1 MPSELAN
8 TSLATAFNMG
18 NMSGN
23 ITWNWNSAID
33 GVDPN
38 QYYRFNL
45 SNSSSFNLSM
55 SGLQANAN
63 LDLLNNS
70 GGLIASSTNSG
81 ILAESLSRQLTAGTY
96 YIRVS
101 SIGGANTSYKLG
113 LQGSGAGVD
122 PGSNISSALDFG
134 SFTTNTSRSWGES
147 VSTSDTLDLYRVN
160 LVQYSN
166 LSLSLNNLS
175 ANADLQLLDSA
186 GALLAS
192 STNTGTASESLVRAL
207 NAGTYFV
214 RVNSVNSNTSYTLS
228 TATSFINAAPTSL
241 QFNLNKTSFSNAET
255 LTISSGQVWD
265 NNGTTD
271 LTRIDFRLL
280 RPDNTWV
287 DVNDALNF
295 TPSGTDTRSAGFN
308 YSLNLSGYGSGNYIL
323 QAIAYDKAGAAS
335 NVVSK
340 NFIVQAPNQAPNSL
354 QFGLNKTTFLNT
366 ETLSINNGW
375 VFDGNGASTLSRVD
389 FRLMQPNG
397 TWIDIS
403 DATSFTPWTSN
414 QNWGAFSYSLNLGSY
429 AAGNYALSAIAYD
442 KSGAI
447 SNTVSQ
453 NFTVQVPNQAPT
465 SLQFGL
471 NKTTFLNAETLTV
484 NNGWVFDGNGASDL
498 SRVDFRLMQ
507 PNGIWIDIS
516 DATSFTPAPNPNWGA
531 FSYSL
536 NLGSYAAGNYALS
549 AIAYDKSGAISNT
562 VSQNFTVQ
570 VPNQAPTSLQFGLNK
585 TTFLNA
591 ETLTVNNGWVFDGNG
606 ASDLSRVDF
615 RLMQPNGIWIDI
627 SDATSFTPA
636 PNPNWGAF
644 SYSLNLGSYAA
655 GNYALSAIAY
665 DKSGAISN
673 TVSQSFVVQIPVIND
688 WFSLNLKD
696 KELIDLTRNL
706 AKDGELSRTDMIA
719 IFRNAE
725 DGNII
730 DATEVIDLRLVLS
743 DRGYMM
749 PDYVKNLTGKI
760 VNSDPANAP
769 SGIGNLKAGSSSTHM
784 ENLIGKWFLGNDRPD
799 AISYNRTTTHTYQ
812 SVSGSL
818 FQGGISYIDVDQND
832 VGDCYYLAAL
842 GSVARQSTSTIQNMF
857 VSQNDDNGDGIT
869 DSWTVRLFNNGVADY
884 VTVDRFLP
892 TSVGGGA
899 VFAGWGGG
907 TFNNANNELWVAL
920 AEKAYAQF
928 NESGW
933 IGQDNTNSYNGTTTS
948 PTAVI
953 RNAAG
958 INGGHPTTTLRQI
971 TGLNTSWF
979 GLVNSV
985 VDMISAFNAGKM
997 VTLCTPDL
1005 TGSGIV
1011 NNHCY
1016 SLIGY
1021 NATTDQFR
1029 VYNPWGYNND
1039 SQAERWISRQQLLDN
1054 FNEWAAIS

>member
-280 RPDNTWV
+280 RPDNTWI
-287 DVNDALNF
+287 DVNDAINF
-295 TPSGTDTRSAGFN
+295 TPSGTDNRSASFN
-308 YSLNLSGYGSGNYIL
+308 YSLNLSGYGSGNYTL

-340 NFIVQAPNQAPNSL
+340 NFMVQAPNQAPTSLQFGLNKTTFLNTETLSINNGWVFDGNGASTLSRVDFRLMQPNGTWIDISDANSFTPWTGNQNWGAFNYSLNLGSYAAGNYALSAIAYDKSGAISNTVSQNFTIQVPNQAPTSL

-403 DATSFTPWTSN
+403 DATSFTPSTSN
-414 QNWGAFSYSLNLGSY
+414 QNWGAFNYSLNLGSY

-453 NFTVQVPNQAPT
+453 NFTIQVPNQVPQW
-465 SLQFGL
+465 LQFGL
-471 NKTTFLNAETLTV
+471 NKTTLSNTETL
-484 NNGWVFDGNGASDL
+484 NISNGWVYDGNGATDL
-498 SRVDFRLMQ
+498 ARVDFRLLQ
-507 PNGIWIDIS
+507 SNGTWIDIS
-516 DATSFTPAPNPNWGA
+516 DATSFTLNSGDSRWGA
-531 FSYSL
+531 FNYSL
-536 NLGSYAAGNYALS
+536 NLSGYAAGNYTLQG
-549 AIAYDKSGAISNT
+549 IAYDKSGAISNT
-562 VSQNFTVQ
+562 VSQGFTIQ
-570 VPNQAPTSLQFGLNK
+570 VP
-585 TTFLNA
+585 
-591 ETLTVNNGWVFDGNG
+591 V
-606 ASDLSRVDF
+606 
-615 RLMQPNGIWIDI
+615 I
-627 SDATSFTPA
+627 S
-636 PNPNWGAF
+636 
-644 SYSLNLGSYAA
+644 
-655 GNYALSAIAY
+655 
-665 DKSGAISN
+665 
-673 TVSQSFVVQIPVIND
+673 D
-688 WFSLNLKD
+688 WFSLNLRD
-696 KELIDLTRNL
+696 ADLISVARNL
-706 AKDGELSRTDMIA
+706 ASDGNLSRSDMLT
-719 IFRNAE
+719 IFRSVE
-725 DGNII
+725 DGSLI
-730 DATEVIDLRLVLS
+730 DSNEVLDLRALVNNSARFTMQDHVRWVS
-743 DRGYMM
+743 DQVANGASVNMSSAQFAS
-749 PDYVKNLTGKI
+749 NLVGR
-760 VNSDPANAP
+760 
-769 SGIGNLKAGSSSTHM
+769 
-784 ENLIGKWFLGNDRPD
+784 WFLG
-799 AISYNRTTTHTYQ
+799 TTTPTAQFTHYQRNVTYNLTFNEA
-812 SVSGSL
+812 VGSL
-818 FQGGISYIDVDQND
+818 YGSSGGAQIGDIDQGFYL
-832 VGDCYYLAAL
+832 GDCSFLAAL
-842 GSVARQSTSTIQNMF
+842 GATFSRQSNDAGNAISSVINNMII
-857 VSQNDDNGDGIT
+857 DNGDNTYTIRFF
-869 DSWTVRLFNNGVADY
+869 SNGSAQY
-884 VTVDRFLP
+884 QTVDRRLP
-892 TSVGGGA
+892 TTNGQLFSSQTNGG
-899 VFAGWGGG
+899 V
-907 TFNNANNELWVAL
+907 LWVAL
-920 AEKAYAQF
+920 AERAYAQWQEWRGGQPGYNLIGNGDDPYRSLNFVTGRSSVQYGVNGSAGSFDSVTF
-928 NESGW
+928 NQ
-933 IGQDNTNSYNGTTTS
+933 ITTALQNGQYLAAGRYNGNNTS
-948 PTAVI
+948 VI
-953 RNAAG
+953 V
-958 INGGHPTTTLRQI
+958 GGHAY
-971 TGLNTSWF
+971 
-979 GLVNSV
+979 SV
-985 VDMISAFNAGKM
+985 TNAYVDSAG
-997 VTLCTPDL
+997 V
-1005 TGSGIV
+1005 
-1011 NNHCY
+1011 
-1016 SLIGY
+1016 
-1021 NATTDQFR
+1021 QR
-1029 VYNPWGYNND
+1029 VVVRNPWGVDGLQLVGAND
-1039 SQAERWISRQQLLDN
+1039 GFIDLTFAQFRAN
-1054 FNEWAAIS
+1054 FDSIAFA

>member
-18 NMSGN
+18 NMSGSIN
-23 ITWNWNSAID
+23 WNWNSAID
-33 GVDPN
+33 GIDPN
-38 QYYRFNL
+38 QYYRFSL
-45 SNSSSFNLSM
+45 SNSSSLNLSM
-55 SGLQANAN
+55 SALQANAN

-70 GGLIASSTNSG
+70 GGLIASSANSG
-81 ILAESLSRQLTAGTY
+81 ILAESLNRQLAAGTY

-186 GALLAS
+186 GAVLAS
-192 STNTGTASESLVRAL
+192 SSNTGTASESMIRAL

-214 RVNSVNSNTSYTLS
+214 RVNSVNSNTPYTLS

-241 QFNLNKTSFSNAET
+241 QFNLNKASFSNTET

-271 LTRIDFRLL
+271 ITRIDFRLL
-280 RPDNTWV
+280 RPDNTWI

-295 TPSGTDTRSAGFN
+295 TPSGTDNRSAGFN
-308 YSLNLSGYGSGNYIL
+308 YSLNLSGYGSGNYTL

-340 NFIVQAPNQAPNSL
+340 NFIVQVPNQAPTSL

-403 DATSFTPWTSN
+403 DATSFTTAPN
-414 QNWGAFSYSLNLGSY
+414 PNWGAFSYSLNLGSY
-429 AAGNYALSAIAYD
+429 SAGNYALSAIAYD

-453 NFTVQVPNQAPT
+453 NFTIQVPNQAPT

-471 NKTTFLNAETLTV
+471 NKTTFLNTETLSI
-484 NNGWVFDGNGASDL
+484 NNGWVFDGNGASTL

-507 PNGIWIDIS
+507 PNGTWIDIS
-516 DATSFTPAPNPNWGA
+516 DATSFTTAPNPNWGA

-536 NLGSYAAGNYALS
+536 NLSNYAAGNYTLWAV
-549 AIAYDKSGAISNT
+549 AYDKAGAISN
-562 VSQNFTVQ
+562 
-570 VPNQAPTSLQFGLNK
+570 SL
-585 TTFLNA
+585 
-591 ETLTVNNGWVFDGNG
+591 
-606 ASDLSRVDF
+606 
-615 RLMQPNGIWIDI
+615 
-627 SDATSFTPA
+627 
-636 PNPNWGAF
+636 
-644 SYSLNLGSYAA
+644 
-655 GNYALSAIAY
+655 
-665 DKSGAISN
+665 
-673 TVSQSFVVQIPVIND
+673 SQSFVVQIPVIND

-706 AKDGELSRTDMIA
+706 AKDGQLNRTDMIA

-725 DGNII
+725 DGNVV
-730 DATEVIDLRLVLS
+730 DASELTDLRTLIINASRFNIDDSVRVLS
-743 DRGYMM
+743 NKVVNGDVANQWY
-749 PDYVKNLTGKI
+749 TGGG
-760 VNSDPANAP
+760 SPRAL
-769 SGIGNLKAGSSSTHM
+769 GNLYAGSSGSQM
-784 ENLIGKWFLGNDRPD
+784 EDLISKWFLGLDRPS
-799 AISYNRTTTHTYQ
+799 AISSDRTTAYQYRLATPAFSVNGITYQ
-812 SVSGSL
+812 DIQ
-818 FQGGISYIDVDQND
+818 QGD
-832 VGDCYYLAAL
+832 VGDCYFLAGLGELAL
-842 GSVARQSTSTIQNMF
+842 RSPNAIYNAATNSGMF
-857 VSQNDDNGDGIT
+857 IDNYDGT
-869 DSWTVRLFNNGVADY
+869 YTVRFFKNDGVADY
-884 VTVDRFLP
+884 VTVDRYLP
-892 TSVGGGA
+892 VNSSGG
-899 VFAGWGGG
+899 FAYA
-907 TFNNANNELWVAL
+907 NASTELWVAL
-920 AEKAYAQF
+920 AEKAYAQM

-933 IGQDNTNSYNGTTTS
+933 IGQDGTNSFNGTSLSSTK
-948 PTAVI
+948 VL
-953 RNAAG
+953 RNEAG
-958 INGGHPTTTLRQI
+958 INYGWDSKVFQQ
-971 TGLNTSWF
+971 
-979 GLVNSV
+979 
-985 VDMISAFNAGKM
+985 
-997 VTLCTPDL
+997 L
-1005 TGSGIV
+1005 TGRATYYSGTLDFTAMV
-1011 NNHCY
+1011 NAAQSGNLLGVSSKLLDSVASNVVPNHAY
-1016 SLIGY
+1016 VVTGY
-1021 NATTDQFR
+1021 NPMTQKFTLF
-1029 VYNPWGYNND
+1029 NPWGVNGGFYNGSKRD
-1039 SQAERWISRQQLLDN
+1039 GILELSWSQLTASFDGWTRT
-1054 FNEWAAIS
+1054 A

>member
-1 MPSELAN
+1 MRDEDQLICPVYSCLCLFGEPFMPSELAN

-18 NMSGN
+18 NVSGN
-23 ITWNWNSAID
+23 ITWNWNSSID

-38 QYYRFNL
+38 QYYRFSL
-45 SNSSSFNLSM
+45 SNSSSLNLSM

-70 GGLIASSTNSG
+70 GGLIASSANSG
-81 ILAESLSRQLTAGTY
+81 VLAESLNRQLTAGTY

-147 VSTSDTLDLYRVN
+147 VSTSDTLDIYRVN

-192 STNTGTASESLVRAL
+192 STNTGTASESMVRAL

-214 RVNSVNSNTSYTLS
+214 RVNSVNSNTPYTLS

-241 QFNLNKTSFSNAET
+241 QFNLNKTSFSNTET

-403 DATSFTPWTSN
+403 DANSFTPWTGN
-414 QNWGAFSYSLNLGSY
+414 QNWGAFNYSLNLGSY

-447 SNTVSQ
+447 SN
-453 NFTVQVPNQAPT
+453 
-465 SLQFGL
+465 
-471 NKTTFLNAETLTV
+471 
-484 NNGWVFDGNGASDL
+484 
-498 SRVDFRLMQ
+498 R
-507 PNGIWIDIS
+507 
-516 DATSFTPAPNPNWGA
+516 
-531 FSYSL
+531 
-536 NLGSYAAGNYALS
+536 
-549 AIAYDKSGAISNT
+549 
-562 VSQNFTVQ
+562 
-570 VPNQAPTSLQFGLNK
+570 
-585 TTFLNA
+585 
-591 ETLTVNNGWVFDGNG
+591 
-606 ASDLSRVDF
+606 
-615 RLMQPNGIWIDI
+615 
-627 SDATSFTPA
+627 
-636 PNPNWGAF
+636 
-644 SYSLNLGSYAA
+644 
-655 GNYALSAIAY
+655 
-665 DKSGAISN
+665 
-673 TVSQSFVVQIPVIND
+673 VSQSFVVQIPVIND

>member
-18 NMSGN
+18 NVSGN

-38 QYYRFNL
+38 QYYRFSL
-45 SNSSSFNLSM
+45 SNSSSLNLSM

-70 GGLIASSTNSG
+70 GGLIASSANSG
-81 ILAESLSRQLTAGTY
+81 ILAESLSRQLAAGTY

-122 PGSNISSALDFG
+122 PGSNTSSAFDFG

-186 GALLAS
+186 GVVLTS
-192 STNTGTASESLVRAL
+192 STNAGVASESIVRAL
-207 NAGTYFV
+207 NAGTYFI
-214 RVNSVNSNTSYTLS
+214 RVNSLNSNTPYTLS

-265 NNGTTD
+265 NNSTTD

-280 RPDNTWV
+280 CPDNTWI

-295 TPSGTDTRSAGFN
+295 TPSGSDNRSASFN
-308 YSLNLSGYGSGNYIL
+308 YSLNLSGYGNGNYTL

-340 NFIVQAPNQAPNSL
+340 NFIVQVPNQAPNSL

-375 VFDGNGASTLSRVD
+375 VFDGNGASTLSRID

-403 DATSFTPWTSN
+403 DATTFTPWTSN
-414 QNWGAFSYSLNLGSY
+414 QNWGAFSYSLNLGGY
-429 AAGNYALSAIAYD
+429 TAGNYALSAIAYD
-442 KSGAI
+442 KAGAI
-447 SNTVSQ
+447 SNTVSR

-471 NKTTFLNAETLTV
+471 NKTTFLNTETLSI

-507 PNGIWIDIS
+507 PNGTWIDIS
-516 DATSFTPAPNPNWGA
+516 DATSFTTAPNPTWGA

-536 NLGSYAAGNYALS
+536 NLGGYAAGNYTLS

-562 VSQNFTVQ
+562 ASQNFTVQ
-570 VPNQAPTSLQFGLNK
+570 VPNQAPNSLQFGLNK
-585 TTFLNA
+585 TTFLNT
-591 ETLTVNNGWVFDGNG
+591 ETLSVVNGSVIDGNG
-606 ASDLSRVDF
+606 ISDLSRVDF
-615 RLMQPNGIWIDI
+615 RLTRPDGTQVDI
-627 SDATSFTPA
+627 ADATNFTLSTS
-636 PNPNWGAF
+636 NQTLGIF
-644 SYSLNLGSYAA
+644 SYSLNLSNYAA
-655 GNYALSAIAY
+655 GNYTLWAVAY
-665 DKSGAISN
+665 DKAGAISN
-673 TVSQSFVVQIPVIND
+673 SVSQSFVVQIPVIND

-706 AKDGELSRTDMIA
+706 AKDGQLSRTDMIA
-719 IFRNAE
+719 VFRNAE
-725 DGNII
+725 DGNTI
-730 DATEVIDLRLVLS
+730 DANELIDLRTLVSNASRFNIDDSIRVLS
-743 DRGYMM
+743 NKLVNGDSANQWY
-749 PDYVKNLTGKI
+749 TGG
-760 VNSDPANAP
+760 STPRAL
-769 SGIGNLKAGSSSTHM
+769 GNLYAGSSGSQM
-784 ENLIGKWFLGNDRPD
+784 EDLIGKWFLGLDRPVAKSPD
-799 AISYNRTTTHTYQ
+799 GATTYAYKFA
-812 SVSGSL
+812 SGAL
-818 FQGGISYIDVDQND
+818 FQNGISYQDIKQGY
-832 VGDCYYLAAL
+832 VGDCYFLAGLAETVL
-842 GSVARQSTSTIQNMF
+842 KSPSTIQSMF
-857 VSQNDDNGDGIT
+857 IDNGDNT
-869 DSWTVRLFNNGVADY
+869 FTVKFIRNGVADY
-884 VTVDRFLP
+884 VTVDRYLP
-892 TSVGGGA
+892 STSWNT
-899 VFAGWGGG
+899 FAYA
-907 TFNNANNELWVAL
+907 NNGNMLDSTANELWVAL
-920 AEKAYAQF
+920 AEKAYAQL

-933 IGQDNTNSYNGTTTS
+933 IGQDNTNSYQ
-948 PTAVI
+948 
-953 RNAAG
+953 G
-958 INGGHPTTTLRQI
+958 INGGWDGTVFQQ
-971 TGLNTSWF
+971 
-979 GLVNSV
+979 
-985 VDMISAFNAGKM
+985 
-997 VTLCTPDL
+997 L
-1005 TGSGIV
+1005 TGRATQYSGSLDFTAMV
-1011 NNHCY
+1011 NAAQSGNLLGVSSKPEGFVASNVVPNHAY
-1016 SLIGY
+1016 VVTGY
-1021 NATTDQFR
+1021 NSATQKFTLF
-1029 VYNPWGYNND
+1029 NPWGVNNTVKD
-1039 SQAERWISRQQLLDN
+1039 GTLELSWSQL
-1054 FNEWAAIS
+1054 AASFDGWTRTV